1 MGEKHS
7 RIGLLFYPDSKTR
20 RSIAFERT
28 NVVESAYWRAVVWHI
43 CRCNA
48 CPAWFD
54 RIRASH
60 TSSFRHGLA
69 TVGVIED
76 AVLIRTY
83 DKRCNSF
90 AEVNVGSAQQ
100 SILGIFCIVAAFVL
114 GHYIRTHPS
123 PTSLEQERQQQAAL
137 APAPQFAIRTGEST
151 DKPIS
156 HQTAPRLPAPSAGF
170 SAATLN
176 AETTPMANSTIVKRI
191 EPVAPIEQYAP
202 AERKID
208 VPDFSQLAASFE
220 NTPLA
225 LPRSTAQTQDRR
237 APIATH
243 TGSFYIRPASESQP
257 RNLSSAA
264 VSSPMPQN
272 MPEQSRA
279 DQRAFIGSIPEPVA
293 PPKPTNI
300 YQLRERPTSFRKED
314 FQPRLV
320 SDSSRRQRS
329 GANVIPQMS
338 RNDELQ
344 DRNLGKRISL
354 APPEPDG
361 TFQTPEVPELDIR
374 IPKVAEPI
382 RAPENQL
389 ATYNADHAK
398 NQIHSYYD
406 VDMTESSRSVLDRRD
421 FERSALSSPAET
433 RTNRRIPFG
442 LNAQGRRE
450 LTRIRN
456 RQQQSNIDLQ
466 TERFSLHTTQSG
478 DTLQSLS
485 TEYYGKPDFYL
496 DIYLANQRT
505 LRNPAMI
512 PAGIQ
517 LRIPQYD

>member
-1 MGEKHS
+1 
-7 RIGLLFYPDSKTR
+7 
-20 RSIAFERT
+20 
-28 NVVESAYWRAVVWHI
+28 
-43 CRCNA
+43 
-48 CPAWFD
+48 
-54 RIRASH
+54 
-60 TSSFRHGLA
+60 LA
-69 TVGVIED
+69 TVSVIED

-123 PTSLEQERQQQAAL
+123 PTSLELERQQQAAL
-137 APAPQFAIRTGEST
+137 APTPQFAIRTGDST
-151 DKPIS
+151 GKLLS
-156 HQTAPRLPAPSAGF
+156 TQTAPRLPAPSAGF
-170 SAATLN
+170 PTATGN
-176 AETTPMANSTIVKRI
+176 AETKPVANPTIVKRV
-191 EPVAPIEQYAP
+191 EPIAKIEQYVP
-202 AERKID
+202 TERKID
-208 VPDFSQLAASFE
+208 VPDFSRLAASFE

-225 LPRSTAQTQDRR
+225 LPRSTAQAPARR

-243 TGSFYIRPASESQP
+243 TGSFYIRPAAESQP
-257 RNLSSAA
+257 RETRAPVAA
-264 VSSPMPQN
+264 SPLPQN
-272 MPEQSRA
+272 IAQQSRA
-279 DQRAFIGSIPEPVA
+279 GQRPLVGSMPEPVA
-293 PPKPTNI
+293 PPAPTNI

-314 FQPRLV
+314 FQPRLF
-320 SDSSRRQRS
+320 SDSSRRQRN
-329 GANVIPQMS
+329 GVDVISKMPYS
-338 RNDELQ
+338 DEVQ
-344 DRNLGKRISL
+344 HQNRGKRISL

-374 IPKVAEPI
+374 IPELSEPI
-382 RAPENQL
+382 RAPENRL

-421 FERSALSSPAET
+421 FERSVSRSSAEP

-442 LNAQGRRE
+442 LNAQGKRE
-450 LTRIRN
+450 LTRIQN

-505 LRNPAMI
+505 LRNPAVI